1 MTEKTI
7 EEKCKELGAKME
19 EMFGDRLADPDVF
32 PRVFAYQAKLAV
44 YEMKVEEAN
53 AKEV

>member
-7 EEKCKELGAKME
+7 EQKCEELGVKME
-19 EMFGDRLADPDVF
+19 EMFGDKLADPDVF
-32 PRVFAYQAKLAV
+32 PRVFAYQARLAM